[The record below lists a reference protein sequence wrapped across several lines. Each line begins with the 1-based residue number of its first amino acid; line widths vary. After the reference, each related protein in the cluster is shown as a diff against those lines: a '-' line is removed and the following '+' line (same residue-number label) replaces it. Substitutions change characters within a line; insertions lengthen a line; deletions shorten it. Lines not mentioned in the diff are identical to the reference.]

1 MKQPS
6 SNHGFAL
13 VSVLWLIALL
23 TGITAVYHAQAR
35 MEARLM
41 TTELQRGQAESLA
54 EAGLWIALR
63 DHYSAVTSPTSDTAG
78 RMTQVIDVEDT
89 AVNVTIADASGMIN
103 LNNAPQELLA
113 AILAAETKL
122 SAEEQSMAVDA
133 ILDWRDGDSVSRV
146 AGAEDADYTLSKA
159 GHGAKDALFATVD
172 ELQLVRGIT
181 PEVYRQIARVVT
193 VFGSHSRVNVAA
205 APAQVLSV
213 LPRDTATTGGYD
225 QRFVQQTGED
235 IYTATADATVGTA
248 TAHVS
253 TTVRYARSEARPIQ
267 VLAWSDVPAAI
278 ETPAPSHDH

>member
-1 MKQPS
+1 MKQAS

-23 TGITAVYHAQAR
+23 TGITAAYHAQAR

-41 TTELQRGQAESLA
+41 TTELQREQAESLA

-63 DHYSAVTSPTSDTAG
+63 DHYAAVTFPTADAAG
-78 RMTQVIDVEDT
+78 RVTRVIDVEDT
-89 AVNVTIADASGMIN
+89 AVSVTIADASGMIN

-113 AILAAETKL
+113 AMLAAETKL

-146 AGAEDADYTLSKA
+146 AGAEDADYALANAS
-159 GHGAKDALFATVD
+159 HGAKDALFATVE

-181 PEVYRQIARVVT
+181 AEVYRQIARVVT
-193 VFGSHSRVNVAA
+193 VFGNHSRINVAA
-205 APAQVLSV
+205 APLRVLSV

-253 TTVRYARSEARPIQ
+253 ATVRYARSEARPIQ

-278 ETPAPSHDH
+278 ETPATPHDH